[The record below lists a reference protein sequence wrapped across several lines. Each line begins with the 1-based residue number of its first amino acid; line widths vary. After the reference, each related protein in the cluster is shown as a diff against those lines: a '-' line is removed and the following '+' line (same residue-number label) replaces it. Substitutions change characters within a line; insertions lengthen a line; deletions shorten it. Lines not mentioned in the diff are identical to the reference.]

1 MYVLQ
6 RAFDEGWLSVA
17 LISLATSASVITVA
31 SFGKSDTFW
40 ARLVWLGPLLAVGY
54 ATAFH
59 IFIVSATYTFGLIL
73 EVAAIPALVAAVL
86 FVRDN
91 MGKAVVGRQKR

>member
-6 RAFDEGWLSVA
+6 KAFDEGWLSA
-17 LISLATSASVITVA
+17 GLISFATAVSVITVA
-31 SFGKSDTFW
+31 SFGRPDTFW
-40 ARLVWLGPLLAVGY
+40 ARLVWLGPLLAVGH

-59 IFIVSATYTFGLIL
+59 IFIASATFTFGLIL
-73 EVAAIPALVAAVL
+73 EVAAVPALVAAVL

-91 MGKAVVGRQKR
+91 MGNVVAGQQKR